1 MRIMPQNSLKAA
13 LKDGRFQRGL
23 WCTINDSMVAEMCAS
38 LGFDWMLFDTEH
50 SPIDPIAVVPL
61 LQAAAPFQTSAV
73 VRPGSLNPVE
83 IKKLLDM
90 GAQTL
95 LVPMINNAEEARLA
109 VSSVEYPPHGIR
121 GVSGMNRAAGFGEI
135 AGYHKNARD
144 EIAILLQVETL
155 EGVDNIEA
163 IAAVRGV
170 DGIFVGPADLA
181 AAMGYPGEP
190 NHPEVRKAVV
200 AAIKRIVATGVPA
213 GFLSPDPSYVQEVI
227 DAGALFVAVDMDIA
241 ALKRALKERL

>member
-1 MRIMPQNSLKAA
+1 MRDMPKNTLKTALKA
-13 LKDGRFQRGL
+13 GQFQRGL

-50 SPIDPIAVVPL
+50 SPIDPLAVVPL
-61 LQAAAPFQTSAV
+61 LQAAAPFATSTV

-83 IKKLLDM
+83 MKKLLDM

-95 LVPMINNAEEARLA
+95 LVPMINSAEEARLA
-109 VSSVEYPPHGIR
+109 VASVEYPPHGIR

-155 EGVDNIEA
+155 QAVANIEE
-163 IAAVRGV
+163 IAAVPGV

-181 AAMGYPGEP
+181 AAMGFPGEP

-200 AAIKRIVATGVPA
+200 DAIKRIVATGIPA
-213 GFLSPDPSYVQEVI
+213 GFLSPDPSYVKEVI
-227 DAGALFVAVDMDIA
+227 EAGALFVAVDMDIS